1 MFNKR
6 LIYEDPLTISRRLS
20 KMAPGEHAILIYN
33 DINSLREICCSH
45 SKESLQSRN
54 NVMII
59 LYHYETGTSIRIALR
74 EFDIDVGRFEE
85 NRSLVIR
92 DADGLLFRPN
102 IDGVMHYLKSLE
114 LLAINRGKN
123 GIDII
128 IDMGSFKHFGKEQ
141 ELLQCE
147 LEFNSISSGSRSSI
161 LCCYHEKDIKAFD
174 PNIIENIHKF
184 HLTSYIVKEEQ

>member
-1 MFNKR
+1 
-6 LIYEDPLTISRRLS
+6 
-20 KMAPGEHAILIYN
+20 MALGEHAMLIYN
-33 DINSLREICCSH
+33 DISSLREIYCSL

-74 EFDIDVGRFEE
+74 EFDIDVDRFEE
-85 NRSLVIR
+85 DRSLIIR
-92 DADGLLFRPN
+92 DADGILFRPN
-102 IDGVMHYLKSLE
+102 LDSVMHYLKSLE
-114 LLAINRGKN
+114 LLAINCGKS

-128 IDMGSFKHFGKEQ
+128 IEMGSFKHFGKEQ

-147 LEFNSISSGSRSSI
+147 MEFNNISTGSRSSI

-174 PNIIENIHKF
+174 PNIIEEIHKF